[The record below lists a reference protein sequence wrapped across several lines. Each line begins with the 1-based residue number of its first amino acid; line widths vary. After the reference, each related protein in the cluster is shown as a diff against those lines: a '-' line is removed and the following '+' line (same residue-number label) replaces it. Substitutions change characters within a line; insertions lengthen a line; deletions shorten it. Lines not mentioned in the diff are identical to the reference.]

1 MGLHRSQKPVISS
14 AESFPLLNNGALIL
28 GFPRVVLVDFGIEG
42 DCAHTLSGPVHLRQ
56 MFPPVY
62 PPLMPCVPDPQCQ
75 LRALPQG
82 HSSQV
87 HAPGLGEGGGP
98 QRCVCVC
105 GGGQSPVKSGCL
117 TKVESI
123 YLLLLFQGKSL
134 QSTHWGIIFNPLR
147 GHLCSFHL
155 SVMKSSGIS
164 YSTSLLGR
172 CRVPQQCPGSVD
184 HSPLG
189 KTLPLKLLTVIPGD
203 QNWPR
208 MKGLIP
214 QGK

>member
-1 MGLHRSQKPVISS
+1 MCTHTVWAGASQTNVSSCLPSSHALCTRPTVPASSLTPGAFITGTRSW
-14 AESFPLLNNGALIL
+14 A
-28 GFPRVVLVDFGIEG
+28 
-42 DCAHTLSGPVHLRQ
+42 
-56 MFPPVY
+56 
-62 PPLMPCVPDPQCQ
+62 
-75 LRALPQG
+75 
-82 HSSQV
+82 
-87 HAPGLGEGGGP
+87 GGRRRP
-98 QRCVCVC
+98 SEVCVCV
-105 GGGQSPVKSGCL
+105 GGQSPVKSGCL

-134 QSTHWGIIFNPLR
+134 QSPHWGIIFNPLR